1 MNPSIRGAIRPAV
14 LAGVGALLVLL
25 SSAAAQAAGYRVLP
39 LPVASPD
46 HGPRELRVDPA
57 DAQASPFG
65 WHDTNGLPGPEF
77 TILRGNNVWVYVDQN
92 ADGIPDGP
100 GPDGGVGL
108 LFDYPAAPGALPP
121 LNYVDAL
128 ATNAFYWG
136 NSIHDILWHHGF
148 READGNF
155 QENNYGNGGLGGDA
169 MRIEILYGGGT
180 NNATNTY
187 TDDGIA
193 PRMRTFVWT
202 MTTPHREGSFQAEV
216 MAWTYMQVVQRRLG
230 GQACF
235 GNAENPAI
243 GVSDF
248 FGTLITND
256 FAATTP
262 ATPRGM
268 ATWVMGQPVD
278 GQGIRAHPYSTDMTV
293 NPLTYAD
300 SLGAPIHLVGSIYAS
315 ALWDLAWR
323 MVLREGASG
332 NMVSGDGGENRV
344 LRLLVQALKLQPC
357 NAGLVD
363 ARNALLAADQ
373 QLYDGAYRCEIWGA
387 FARRGL
393 GFSASQGSS
402 ASANDNTPAFDEPD
416 SCAIIFTDGFE
427 LVAPEPVWSQHCAA
441 PGAITIP
448 SSGPA
453 SVYPI
458 QVPVAGIA
466 TPLLSVRVQVF
477 GLSHTWPDDIDML
490 LVGPDGRQ
498 MLVQSD
504 VGGSTD
510 AVNLSYVIA
519 DTGAD
524 PLPDTGPLVAGTFRP
539 TNVDATDSLAAPAP
553 AAPYTSPAPA
563 GTATLGG
570 VFAGGLANGN
580 WHLYVMDDT
589 GSDSGSL
596 AGVCLEIGRTP

>member
-1 MNPSIRGAIRPAV
+1 MEPSIRGRRVV
-14 LAGVGALLVLL
+14 LAGAGALLAALAG
-25 SSAAAQAAGYRVLP
+25 AAAQAAGYRVHP

-46 HGPRELRVDPA
+46 HGPRALVVDPA
-57 DAQASPFG
+57 DGQASPFG
-65 WHDTNGLPGPEF
+65 WHDTNGIPGPEF
-77 TILRGNNVWVYVDQN
+77 TVLRGNNVWVYVDQN
-92 ADGIPDGP
+92 ADGSPDGP
-100 GPDGGVGL
+100 GPDGGPGL
-108 LFDYPAAPGALPP
+108 VFDHPAAPGVVPP
-121 LNYVDAL
+121 LSYAEAL

-187 TDDGIA
+187 TVDGVA

-202 MTTPHREGSFQAEV
+202 MTTPHREGSFQADV
-216 MAWTYMQVVQRRLG
+216 MAWTYMQVAQRRLG

-248 FGTLITND
+248 FGALITND
-256 FAATTP
+256 FSATTP

-268 ATWVMGQPVD
+268 ATWVMGQAVD
-278 GQGIRAHPYSTDMTV
+278 GQGIRVHPYTTDMSV

-300 SLGAPIHLVGSIYAS
+300 APGALPHLIGTIYGS

-323 MVLREGASG
+323 LVLREGASG
-332 NMVSGDGGENRV
+332 DMVTGDGGENRM
-344 LRLLVQALKLQPC
+344 LRLLVQALKGQPC
-357 NAGLVD
+357 EAGLVD
-363 ARNALLAADQ
+363 ARDALLAADQ
-373 QLYDGAYRCEIWGA
+373 SLYGGAYQCEIWGA

-393 GFSASQGSS
+393 GFSALQGSS
-402 ASANDNTPAFDEPD
+402 SSVNDNVAAFDLAPA
-416 SCAIIFTDGFE
+416 CGTIFADGFE
-427 LVAPEPVWSQHCAA
+427 APPPEPVWSQHCAA
-441 PGAITIP
+441 PGTITIP

-458 QVPVAGIA
+458 QIPVAGIG

-477 GLSHTWPDDIDML
+477 GLNHTWPDDIDLL

-498 MLVQSD
+498 LLVQSD
-504 VGGSTD
+504 IGGSID
-510 AVNLSYVIA
+510 AINLSYVIA
-519 DTGAD
+519 DSGAAL
-524 PLPDTGPLVAGTFRP
+524 LPDAGPLVAGTFRP
-539 TNVDATDSLAAPAP
+539 ANVDTIDSLPAPAP
-553 AAPYTSPAPA
+553 TAPYTSPAPA

-580 WHLYVMDDT
+580 WLLYAMDDT